1 MNIRNLILSGGGVKG
16 YSYIGVI
23 KAFEEYDILKN
34 IKTIVGTSIG
44 SIFATLV
51 SINYSYKELNELC
64 LNIDLGKINNIS
76 TENIINFLN
85 SKGIDDGD
93 KVERI
98 INILIKAK
106 TNNGVQTTLIE
117 VKPFK
122 QTQEP
127 KIPKRKTRRF
137 LNEVTTYLVNE
148 AKWKAAQEFCKD
160 RKWKFQIITEN
171 ELGRK

>member
-1 MNIRNLILSGGGVKG
+1 MSKTYKGKYRPKFPSKYLGDPTNIVYRSSWERQCMV
-16 YSYIGVI
+16 Y
-23 KAFEEYDILKN
+23 FD
-34 IKTIVGTSIG
+34 
-44 SIFATLV
+44 
-51 SINYSYKELNELC
+51 
-64 LNIDLGKINNIS
+64 NNP
-76 TENIINFLN
+76 
-85 SKGIDDGD
+85 
-93 KVERI
+93 
-98 INILIKAK
+98 NILEWGSEEIVIPYRSPLDRRVNRYFVDFIIKAK
-106 TNNGVQTTLIE
+106 TSNGIQTTLIE

-127 KIPKRKTRRF
+127 KIPKRKTKRF